1 MKFIFDTLVD
11 KSKYFV
17 FLILV
22 LSVISIFGL
31 PRFQLDASSD
41 TLLLDNDPDLKVY
54 RENSR
59 KYGSSD
65 FLVIAF
71 TPNNDI
77 FSKNTQS
84 FLKDLVL
91 ELKGVK
97 GIRNV
102 LSLFDVPLLNYN
114 EQSISELAENV
125 ITLNTENIDLNKARR
140 EFETNEVYRGLLISN
155 DLQTIALQMSLE
167 PNASYQ
173 SLISQ
178 RYDLLDSQSNLEDSN
193 FSEKLSIL
201 ELKIETEKKLNLLK
215 EGKIINEIRSITNK
229 YKQKGDIYLGGGAMI
244 AYDTIQMIQQD
255 LITFGIAV
263 FFMFVF
269 ILSLIFRQIRWVA
282 IPLISAGLSALFTTG
297 LISWMGWKVTVVS
310 ANFIALLM
318 IIGISL
324 TVHLVVR
331 YREITS
337 KNTDLSHSESIKR
350 TLSQMFLPCL
360 YTALTTMVA
369 FASLIISDIRPIID
383 FGLLMVLSIFIAFIV
398 SFLFFGTLASL
409 MNKNEKDSMIDYS
422 SGFTTSI
429 NTFVVK
435 FKNII
440 LLVSI
445 LGFVLSL
452 IGINKLS
459 VENKFIDYFKPST
472 EIYKG
477 LSLIDKKLGGTA
489 PLDIIITA
497 PKDFSPIGAET
508 EFEDDFDDFGIETN
522 EYGYWYSTDNLSFLE
537 EIHDYLENRPE
548 IGKVLSVSSA
558 IKLAEIAKGEKL
570 DDLEL
575 ALLRKVLPEDINNQ
589 LLKSFIS
596 DNDNQVR
603 LSARVIESLDGL
615 NRKNLIN
622 EVESDLINE
631 FNLSPDQ
638 FYLSGISV
646 IYNNLLQSLFQS
658 LIGSLSI
665 VFSAIFLMFII
676 LFRSFYMALISMIPN
691 LLSAASVLGIIGW
704 SGIPLDIMTVTVAAI
719 SIGIGVDNTIHYVHR
734 FLKEYDLEKNY
745 DLAIKNSH
753 ATIGR
758 AMFYTSLTIVL
769 GFMILITSNFNPSVF
784 FGIFTSFS
792 MIVAILAALML
803 LPVLIRHFKPFGKNK
818 HGTS

>member
-1 MKFIFDTLVD
+1 MNSLFNFLVD
-11 KSKYFV
+11 KSKF
-17 FLILV
+17 FIFIIIL
-22 LSVISIFGL
+22 LSLVSILGL
-31 PRFQLDASSD
+31 PKFQLDASSD

-71 TPNNDI
+71 TPDKDI
-77 FSKNTQS
+77 FSSETISLLKKLESNLKNI
-84 FLKDLVL
+84 D
-91 ELKGVK
+91 
-97 GIRNV
+97 GIQNV
-102 LSLFDVPLLNYN
+102 LSLLDVPLLSYS
-114 EQSISELAENV
+114 EQSINELADNLVTLSTENV
-125 ITLNTENIDLNKARR
+125 DLVKAKK
-140 EFETNEVYRGLLISN
+140 EFELNEVYRGLLISE
-155 DLQTIALQMSLE
+155 DLKTIAFQMTLE
-167 PNASYQ
+167 PNDQ
-173 SLISQ
+173 FQNLISD
-178 RYDLLDSQSNLEDSN
+178 RYDLLDSKDTLDNEIFSKNLENLDLKIDNQKKINLSNEAILINDIRNISNLYKD
-193 FSEKLSIL
+193 K
-201 ELKIETEKKLNLLK
+201 
-215 EGKIINEIRSITNK
+215 GEIF
-229 YKQKGDIYLGGGAMI
+229 LGGGAMI
-244 AYDTIQMIQQD
+244 AHDTIKMIQQD
-255 LITFGIAV
+255 LFTFGVAV
-263 FFMFVF
+263 FFMFVL
-269 ILSLIFRQIRWVA
+269 ILSLIFRQFRWVV
-282 IPLISAGLSALFTTG
+282 IPLTSAGLSALFTTG
-297 LISWMGWKVTVVS
+297 LISWLGWKVTVVS

-337 KNTDLSHSESIKR
+337 NFNDLSHEDALKK

-383 FGLLMVLSIFIAFIV
+383 FGLLMVLSISIAFIV
-398 SFLFFGTLASL
+398 SFVFFGSLSSL
-409 MNKNEKDSMIDYS
+409 MGKNLKDTQIDYS
-422 SGFTTSI
+422 SGFTTWI
-429 NTFVVK
+429 NSLVVR

-440 LLVSI
+440 LLISLLAFI
-445 LGFVLSL
+445 FAFV
-452 IGINKLS
+452 GINKLS

-489 PLDIIITA
+489 PLDIIISA
-497 PKDFSPIGAET
+497 PKEDINLEDDF
-508 EFEDDFDDFGIETN
+508 DDFDDFGIETD
-522 EYGYWYSTDNLSFLE
+522 EYGYWFNSQNLGRLE
-537 EIHDYLENRPE
+537 EIHDYLEGRPE

-558 IKLAEIAKGEKL
+558 TKLAEIVKGEKL

-589 LLKSFIS
+589 LLSSYIS
-596 DNDNQVR
+596 DDDNQVR

-615 NRKNLIN
+615 NRKNLIE
-622 EVESDLINE
+622 EVKKDLVNN
-631 FNLSPDQ
+631 FKLSEDQ

-658 LIGSLSI
+658 LIGSLLI
-665 VFSAIFLMFII
+665 VFSAIFLMFIV
-676 LFRSFYMALISMIPN
+676 LFRSFYMALIAMIPN

-704 SGIPLDIMTVTVAAI
+704 SGIPIDIMTVTVAAI

-734 FLKEYDLEKNY
+734 FLKEYEQEQNY

-753 ATIGR
+753 STIGR

-769 GFMILITSNFNPSVF
+769 GFMILVSSNFNPSVF

-803 LPVLIRHFKPFGKNK
+803 LPVLIRHLKPFGRN
-818 HGTS
+818 

>member
-1 MKFIFDTLVD
+1 MNIFFNFLVD
-11 KSKYFV
+11 KSKFFV
-17 FLILV
+17 FLLIL
-22 LSVISIFGL
+22 LSLVSLLGL
-31 PRFQLDASSD
+31 PKFQLDASSD
-41 TLLLDNDPDLKVY
+41 TLLLDNDPDLKTY

-71 TPNNDI
+71 TPNKDI
-77 FSKNTQS
+77 FTIETVSL
-84 FLKDLVL
+84 LKKLVEDLKKVN
-91 ELKGVK
+91 

-102 LSLFDVPLLNYN
+102 LSLFDVPLLKYS

-125 ITLNTENIDLNKARR
+125 VTLSTENVDLAKAKY
-140 EFETNEVYRGLLISN
+140 EFETNDVYRGLLISE
-155 DLQTIALQMSLE
+155 DLKTIAFQMSLE
-167 PNASYQ
+167 PNKEYQ
-173 SLISQ
+173 KLISE
-178 RYDLLDSQSNLEDSN
+178 RYDLLDVEESLEYEVFKNNLEVLD
-193 FSEKLSIL
+193 
-201 ELKIETEKKLNLLK
+201 LKIDEQKRINLSNEAIL
-215 EGKIINEIRSITNK
+215 INEVRTITKN
-229 YKQKGDIYLGGGAMI
+229 YKDSGEIFLGGGAMI
-244 AYDTIQMIQQD
+244 SHDTIKMIQQD
-255 LITFGIAV
+255 LLTFGVAV
-263 FFMFVF
+263 FFMFVL
-269 ILSLIFRQIRWVA
+269 ILSLIFKQFRWVS
-282 IPLISAGLSALFTTG
+282 IPLISACLSALFTAG

-337 KNTDLSHSESIKR
+337 RFHDIAHSEALKN

-398 SFLFFGTLASL
+398 SFIFFGSLASL
-409 MNKNEKDSMIDYS
+409 MKKNIKDTKVDYS
-422 SGFTTSI
+422 AGFTTWI
-429 NTFVVK
+429 NSLVVR

-440 LLVSI
+440 LLI
-445 LGFVLSL
+445 SL
-452 IGINKLS
+452 IGFIFSLVGINKLS

-472 EIYKG
+472 EIYQG

-489 PLDIIITA
+489 PLDIIISA
-497 PKDFSPIGAET
+497 PQSTSQTND
-508 EFEDDFDDFGIETN
+508 EFEEDFDDFGIETQ
-522 EYGYWYSTDNLSFLE
+522 EYGYWFNSQNLSFLE
-537 EIHDYLENRPE
+537 EIHDYLERRPE

-589 LLKSFIS
+589 LLSAYIS
-596 DNDNQVR
+596 EDDNQVR
-603 LSARVIESLDGL
+603 LSARVIESMDGL
-615 NRKNLIN
+615 NRKNLID
-622 EVESDLINE
+622 EVKTDLIKIYE
-631 FNLSPDQ
+631 LSEEQ

-658 LIGSLSI
+658 LIGSLTI
-665 VFSAIFLMFII
+665 VFSAIFIMFII
-676 LFRSFYMALISMIPN
+676 LFRSLYMALIAMIPN

-734 FLKEYDLEKNY
+734 FLREYHLQKNY

-769 GFMILITSNFNPSVF
+769 GFMILVTSNFNPSVF

-792 MIVAILAALML
+792 MIIAILAALML
-803 LPVLIRHFKPFGKNK
+803 LPVLIRHLKPFGRNL
-818 HGTS
+818 HGTT

>member
-1 MKFIFDTLVD
+1 MNSLFNFLVD
-11 KSKYFV
+11 KSKF
-17 FLILV
+17 FIFIIIL
-22 LSVISIFGL
+22 LSLVSILGL
-31 PRFQLDASSD
+31 PKFQLDASSD

-71 TPNNDI
+71 TPDKDI
-77 FSKNTQS
+77 FSNETVSLLKKLESNLKNI
-84 FLKDLVL
+84 D
-91 ELKGVK
+91 
-97 GIRNV
+97 GIQNV
-102 LSLFDVPLLNYN
+102 LSLLDVPLLSYS
-114 EQSISELAENV
+114 EQSINELADNLVTLSTENV
-125 ITLNTENIDLNKARR
+125 DLVKAKK
-140 EFETNEVYRGLLISN
+140 EFEINDVYRGLLISE
-155 DLQTIALQMSLE
+155 DLKTIAFQMTLE
-167 PNASYQ
+167 PNDQ
-173 SLISQ
+173 FQNLISD
-178 RYDLLDSQSNLEDSN
+178 RYDLLDSKDTLDNEIFSKNLENLDLKIDNQKKINLSNEAILINDIRNISNLYKD
-193 FSEKLSIL
+193 K
-201 ELKIETEKKLNLLK
+201 
-215 EGKIINEIRSITNK
+215 GEIF
-229 YKQKGDIYLGGGAMI
+229 LGGGAMI
-244 AYDTIQMIQQD
+244 AHDTIKMIQQD
-255 LITFGIAV
+255 LFTFGVAV
-263 FFMFVF
+263 FFMFVL
-269 ILSLIFRQIRWVA
+269 ILSLIFRQFRWVV
-282 IPLISAGLSALFTTG
+282 IPLTSAGLSALFTTG
-297 LISWMGWKVTVVS
+297 LISWLGWKVTVVS

-337 KNTDLSHSESIKR
+337 NFNDLSHEDALKK

-383 FGLLMVLSIFIAFIV
+383 FGLLMVLSISIAFIV
-398 SFLFFGTLASL
+398 SFVFFGSLSSL
-409 MNKNEKDSMIDYS
+409 MGKNLKDTQIDYS
-422 SGFTTSI
+422 SGFTTWI
-429 NTFVVK
+429 NSLVVR
-435 FKNII
+435 FKNLI
-440 LLVSI
+440 LLISLLAFI
-445 LGFVLSL
+445 FAFV
-452 IGINKLS
+452 GINKLS

-489 PLDIIITA
+489 PLDIIISA
-497 PKDFSPIGAET
+497 PKEDINLEDDF
-508 EFEDDFDDFGIETN
+508 DDFDDFGIETD
-522 EYGYWYSTDNLSFLE
+522 EYGYWFNSQNLGRLE
-537 EIHDYLENRPE
+537 EIHDYLEGRPE

-558 IKLAEIAKGEKL
+558 TKLAEIVKGEKL

-589 LLKSFIS
+589 LLSSYIS
-596 DNDNQVR
+596 DDDNQVR

-615 NRKNLIN
+615 NRKNLIE
-622 EVESDLINE
+622 EVKKDLVNNFE
-631 FNLSPDQ
+631 LSEDQ

-658 LIGSLSI
+658 LIGSLLI
-665 VFSAIFLMFII
+665 VFSAIFLMFIV
-676 LFRSFYMALISMIPN
+676 LFRSFYMALIAMIPN

-704 SGIPLDIMTVTVAAI
+704 SGIPIDIMTVTVAAI

-734 FLKEYDLEKNY
+734 FLKEYEQEQNY

-753 ATIGR
+753 STIGR

-769 GFMILITSNFNPSVF
+769 GFMILVSSNFNPSVF

-803 LPVLIRHFKPFGKNK
+803 LPVLIRHLKPFGRN
-818 HGTS
+818 

>member
-1 MKFIFDTLVD
+1 MNNIFNFLVD
-11 KSKYFV
+11 KSKFFI
-17 FLILV
+17 FLLFA
-22 LSVISIFGL
+22 LSIISIIGL

-41 TLLLDNDPDLKVY
+41 TLLLDNDPDLKIY

-71 TPNNDI
+71 TPNKDI
-77 FSKNTQS
+77 FTNETISLLESLVGK
-84 FLKDLVL
+84 LKKVD
-91 ELKGVK
+91 

-102 LSLFDVPLLNYN
+102 LSLFDVPLLSYS
-114 EQSISELAENV
+114 EQSINELAENV
-125 ITLNTENIDLNKARR
+125 VTLSTDDVDLTKAKY
-140 EFETNEVYRGLLISN
+140 EFETNEVYRGLLISK
-155 DLQTIALQMSLE
+155 DLKTIALQMTLK
-167 PNASYQ
+167 PNESYQ
-173 SLISQ
+173 KLISK
-178 RYDLLDSQSNLEDSN
+178 RYELLDQKNLIE
-193 FSEKLSIL
+193 EKSFKKDL
-201 ELKIETEKKLNLLK
+201 ESLDFQIEEQKQINL
-215 EGKIINEIRSITNK
+215 INEATLINEVRRITK
-229 YKQKGDIYLGGGAMI
+229 DYEGYGEIFLGGGAMI
-244 AYDTIQMIQQD
+244 AHDTIKMIQQD
-255 LITFGIAV
+255 LFTFGVAV
-263 FFMFVF
+263 FFMFVL
-269 ILSLIFRQIRWVA
+269 ILSIIFRQFRWV
-282 IPLISAGLSALFTTG
+282 IVPLVSAGLSALFTTG
-297 LISWMGWKVTVVS
+297 LISWIGWKVTVVS

-337 KNTDLSHSESIKR
+337 KFNDISHNEALKR

-383 FGLLMVLSIFIAFIV
+383 FGLLMVLSIFIAFSV
-398 SFLFFGTLASL
+398 SFVFFGSLASL
-409 MNKNEKDSMIDYS
+409 MNKNLKDTNIDYS
-422 SGFTTSI
+422 SGFTTWI
-429 NTFVVK
+429 NSLVVR

-440 LLVSI
+440 LLISL
-445 LGFVLSL
+445 LGFIFSIV
-452 IGINKLS
+452 GINKLS
-459 VENKFIDYFKPST
+459 VENKFIDYFKPTT

-489 PLDIIITA
+489 PLDIIISA
-497 PKDFSPIGAET
+497 PENNFENDYES
-508 EFEDDFDDFGIETN
+508 EDDFDDFGLET
-522 EYGYWYSTDNLSFLE
+522 EQYGYWFNSQNLSYLE
-537 EIHDYLENRPE
+537 EIHDYLEARPE

-558 IKLAEIAKGEKL
+558 IKLAEIVKGNKL

-589 LLKSFIS
+589 LLSSYIS
-596 DNDNQVR
+596 EDDNQVR
-603 LSARVIESLDGL
+603 LSARVIESMDGL
-615 NRKNLIN
+615 NRKNLIE
-622 EVESDLINE
+622 EVKNDLIKNYE
-631 FNLSPDQ
+631 LTEDQ

-665 VFSAIFLMFII
+665 VFAAIFAMFII
-676 LFRSFYMALISMIPN
+676 LFRSLYMAIIAMIPN
-691 LLSAASVLGIIGW
+691 LLSASSVLGIIGW
-704 SGIPLDIMTVTVAAI
+704 SGIPIDIMTVTVAAI

-734 FLKEYDLEKNY
+734 FLKEYEQNNNY

-753 ATIGR
+753 STIGR

-769 GFMILITSNFNPSVF
+769 GFMILVSSNFNPSVF

-803 LPVLIRHFKPFGKNK
+803 LPVLIRHLKPFGRDSR
-818 HGTS
+818 GTT

>member
-1 MKFIFDTLVD
+1 MNNIFNFLVD
-11 KSKYFV
+11 KSKFFI
-17 FLILV
+17 FLLFA
-22 LSVISIFGL
+22 LSIISIIGL

-41 TLLLDNDPDLKVY
+41 TLLLDNDPDLKIY

-71 TPNNDI
+71 TPNKDI
-77 FSKNTQS
+77 FTNETISLLENLVGK
-84 FLKDLVL
+84 LKEVD
-91 ELKGVK
+91 
-97 GIRNV
+97 GISNV
-102 LSLFDVPLLNYN
+102 LSLFDVPLLSYS
-114 EQSISELAENV
+114 EQSINELAENV
-125 ITLNTENIDLNKARR
+125 VTLSTDDVDLTKAKY
-140 EFETNEVYRGLLISN
+140 EFETNEVYKGLLISK
-155 DLQTIALQMSLE
+155 DLKTIALQMTLK
-167 PNASYQ
+167 PNESYQ
-173 SLISQ
+173 KLISK
-178 RYDLLDSQSNLEDSN
+178 RYELLDQKNLIE
-193 FSEKLSIL
+193 EKSFKQDL
-201 ELKIETEKKLNLLK
+201 ESLDFQIEEQKQINL
-215 EGKIINEIRSITNK
+215 INEATLINEVRRITK
-229 YKQKGDIYLGGGAMI
+229 DYEGYGEIFLGGGAMI
-244 AYDTIQMIQQD
+244 AHDTIKMIQQD
-255 LITFGIAV
+255 LFTFGVAV
-263 FFMFVF
+263 FFMFVL
-269 ILSLIFRQIRWVA
+269 ILSIIFRQFRWV
-282 IPLISAGLSALFTTG
+282 IVPLVSAGLSALFTTG
-297 LISWMGWKVTVVS
+297 LISWIGWKVTVVS

-337 KNTDLSHSESIKR
+337 KFNDISHNEALKR

-383 FGLLMVLSIFIAFIV
+383 FGLLMVLSIFIAFSV
-398 SFLFFGTLASL
+398 SFVFFGSRASL
-409 MNKNEKDSMIDYS
+409 MNKNLKDTNIDYS
-422 SGFTTSI
+422 SGFTTWI
-429 NTFVVK
+429 NSLVVR

-440 LLVSI
+440 LLISL
-445 LGFVLSL
+445 LGFIFSIV
-452 IGINKLS
+452 GINKLS

-489 PLDIIITA
+489 PLDIIISA
-497 PKDFSPIGAET
+497 PENN
-508 EFEDDFDDFGIETN
+508 FENDYESEEDFDDFGLET
-522 EYGYWYSTDNLSFLE
+522 EQYGYWFNSQNLSYLE
-537 EIHDYLENRPE
+537 EIHDYLEARPE

-558 IKLAEIAKGEKL
+558 IKLAEIVKGNKL

-589 LLKSFIS
+589 LLSSYIS
-596 DNDNQVR
+596 EDDNQVR
-603 LSARVIESLDGL
+603 LSARVIESMDGL
-615 NRKNLIN
+615 NRKNLIE
-622 EVESDLINE
+622 EVKNDLIKNYE
-631 FNLSPDQ
+631 LTEDQ

-665 VFSAIFLMFII
+665 VFAAIFAMFII
-676 LFRSFYMALISMIPN
+676 LFRSLYMATIAMIPN
-691 LLSAASVLGIIGW
+691 LLSASSVLGIIGW
-704 SGIPLDIMTVTVAAI
+704 SGIPIDIMTVTVAAI

-734 FLKEYDLEKNY
+734 FLKEYEQNNNY

-753 ATIGR
+753 STIGR

-769 GFMILITSNFNPSVF
+769 GFMILVSSNFNPSVF

-803 LPVLIRHFKPFGKNK
+803 LPVLIRHLKPFGRDSR
-818 HGTS
+818 GTT

>member
-1 MKFIFDTLVD
+1 MNSLFNFLVD
-11 KSKYFV
+11 KSKFFI
-17 FLILV
+17 FLIILLSLV
-22 LSVISIFGL
+22 SILGL
-31 PRFQLDASSD
+31 PKFQLDASSD

-71 TPNNDI
+71 TPDKDI
-77 FSKNTQS
+77 FSSETISLLKKLESNLKNI
-84 FLKDLVL
+84 D
-91 ELKGVK
+91 
-97 GIRNV
+97 GIQNV
-102 LSLFDVPLLNYN
+102 LSLLDVPLLSYS
-114 EQSISELAENV
+114 EQSINELADNLVTLSTENV
-125 ITLNTENIDLNKARR
+125 DLVKAKK
-140 EFETNEVYRGLLISN
+140 EFEVNEVYRGLLISE
-155 DLQTIALQMSLE
+155 DLKTIAFQMTLE
-167 PNASYQ
+167 PNDEFQ
-173 SLISQ
+173 NLISD
-178 RYDLLDSQSNLEDSN
+178 RYDLLDSKNTLDSEIFSKNLENLDLKIDNQKKINLSKEAILINDIRNISNLYKN
-193 FSEKLSIL
+193 K
-201 ELKIETEKKLNLLK
+201 
-215 EGKIINEIRSITNK
+215 GEIF
-229 YKQKGDIYLGGGAMI
+229 LGGGAMI
-244 AYDTIQMIQQD
+244 AHDTIKMIQQD
-255 LITFGIAV
+255 LFTFGVAV
-263 FFMFVF
+263 FFMFVL
-269 ILSLIFRQIRWVA
+269 ILSLIFRQFRWVV
-282 IPLISAGLSALFTTG
+282 IPLTSAGLSALFTTG
-297 LISWMGWKVTVVS
+297 LISWLGWKVTVVS

-337 KNTDLSHSESIKR
+337 KFNDLSHEDALKK

-383 FGLLMVLSIFIAFIV
+383 FGLLMVLSISIAFIV
-398 SFLFFGTLASL
+398 SFVFFGSLSSL
-409 MNKNEKDSMIDYS
+409 MGKNLKDTQIDYS
-422 SGFTTSI
+422 SGFTTWI
-429 NTFVVK
+429 NSLVVR

-440 LLVSI
+440 LLI
-445 LGFVLSL
+445 SL
-452 IGINKLS
+452 LAFIFAFIGINKLS

-489 PLDIIITA
+489 PLDIIISA
-497 PKDFSPIGAET
+497 PKEDINLEDDF
-508 EFEDDFDDFGIETN
+508 DDFDDFGIETD
-522 EYGYWYSTDNLSFLE
+522 EYGYWFNSQNLGRLE
-537 EIHDYLENRPE
+537 EIHDYLEGRPE

-558 IKLAEIAKGEKL
+558 TKLAEFVKGEKL

-589 LLKSFIS
+589 LLSSYIS
-596 DNDNQVR
+596 DDDNQVR
-603 LSARVIESLDGL
+603 LSARVIESQDGL
-615 NRKNLIN
+615 NRKNLIE
-622 EVESDLINE
+622 EVKKDLVNNFE
-631 FNLSPDQ
+631 LSEDQ

-658 LIGSLSI
+658 LIGSLLI
-665 VFSAIFLMFII
+665 VFTAIFLMFIV
-676 LFRSFYMALISMIPN
+676 LFRSFYMALIAMIPN

-704 SGIPLDIMTVTVAAI
+704 SGIPIDIMTVTVAAI

-734 FLKEYDLEKNY
+734 FLKEFEQEQNY

-753 ATIGR
+753 STIGR

-769 GFMILITSNFNPSVF
+769 GFMILVSSNFNPSVF

-803 LPVLIRHFKPFGKNK
+803 LPVLIRHLKPFGRN
-818 HGTS
+818 

>member
-1 MKFIFDTLVD
+1 MNSLFNFLVD
-11 KSKYFV
+11 KSKF
-17 FLILV
+17 FIFIIIL
-22 LSVISIFGL
+22 LSLVSILGL
-31 PRFQLDASSD
+31 PKFQLDASSD

-71 TPNNDI
+71 TPDKDI
-77 FSKNTQS
+77 FSSETISLLKKLESNLKNI
-84 FLKDLVL
+84 D
-91 ELKGVK
+91 
-97 GIRNV
+97 GIQNV
-102 LSLFDVPLLNYN
+102 LSLLDVPLLSYS
-114 EQSISELAENV
+114 EQSINELADNLVTLSTENV
-125 ITLNTENIDLNKARR
+125 DLVKAKK
-140 EFETNEVYRGLLISN
+140 EFEINEVYRGLLISE
-155 DLQTIALQMSLE
+155 DLKTIAFQMTLE
-167 PNASYQ
+167 PNDEFQ
-173 SLISQ
+173 NLISD
-178 RYDLLDSQSNLEDSN
+178 RYDLLDSKNTLDNEIFSKNLENLDLKIDNQKKINLSKEAILINDIRNISNLYKD
-193 FSEKLSIL
+193 K
-201 ELKIETEKKLNLLK
+201 
-215 EGKIINEIRSITNK
+215 GEIF
-229 YKQKGDIYLGGGAMI
+229 LGGGAMI
-244 AYDTIQMIQQD
+244 AHDTIKMIQQD
-255 LITFGIAV
+255 LFTFGVAV
-263 FFMFVF
+263 FFMFVL
-269 ILSLIFRQIRWVA
+269 ILSLIFRQFRWVV
-282 IPLISAGLSALFTTG
+282 IPLTSAGLSALFTTG
-297 LISWMGWKVTVVS
+297 LISWLGWKVTVVS

-337 KNTDLSHSESIKR
+337 NFNDLSHEDALKK

-383 FGLLMVLSIFIAFIV
+383 FGLLMVLSISIAFIV
-398 SFLFFGTLASL
+398 SFVFFGSLSSL
-409 MNKNEKDSMIDYS
+409 MGKNLKDTQIDYS
-422 SGFTTSI
+422 SGFTTWI
-429 NTFVVK
+429 NSLVVR

-440 LLVSI
+440 LLISLLAFI
-445 LGFVLSL
+445 FAFV
-452 IGINKLS
+452 GINKLS

-489 PLDIIITA
+489 PLDIIISA
-497 PKDFSPIGAET
+497 PKEDINLEDDF
-508 EFEDDFDDFGIETN
+508 DDFDDFGIETD
-522 EYGYWYSTDNLSFLE
+522 EYGYWFNSQNLGRLE
-537 EIHDYLENRPE
+537 EIHDYLEGRPE

-558 IKLAEIAKGEKL
+558 TKLAEIVKGEKL

-589 LLKSFIS
+589 LLSSYIS
-596 DNDNQVR
+596 DDDNQVR

-615 NRKNLIN
+615 NRKNLIE
-622 EVESDLINE
+622 EVKKDLVNNFE
-631 FNLSPDQ
+631 LSEDQ

-658 LIGSLSI
+658 LIGSLLI
-665 VFSAIFLMFII
+665 VFSAIFLMFIV
-676 LFRSFYMALISMIPN
+676 LFRSFYMALIAMIPN

-704 SGIPLDIMTVTVAAI
+704 SGIPIDIMTVTVAAI

-734 FLKEYDLEKNY
+734 FLKEFEQEQNY

-753 ATIGR
+753 STIGR

-769 GFMILITSNFNPSVF
+769 GFMILVSSNFNPSVF

-803 LPVLIRHFKPFGKNK
+803 LPVLIRHLKPFGRN
-818 HGTS
+818 

>member
-1 MKFIFDTLVD
+1 MNIFFNFLVD
-11 KSKYFV
+11 KSKFFV
-17 FLILV
+17 FLLIA
-22 LSVISIFGL
+22 LSLISILGL
-31 PRFQLDASSD
+31 PKFQLDASSD
-41 TLLLDNDPDLKVY
+41 TLLLDNDPDLKTY

-71 TPNNDI
+71 TPNKEI
-77 FSKNTQS
+77 FASETVSLLKNLVED
-84 FLKDLVL
+84 LKNVN
-91 ELKGVK
+91 
-97 GIRNV
+97 GIKNV
-102 LSLFDVPLLNYN
+102 LSLFDVPLLKYS

-125 ITLNTENIDLNKARR
+125 VTLSTENVDLTKAKY
-140 EFETNEVYRGLLISN
+140 EFETNEVYRGLLISE
-155 DLQTIALQMSLE
+155 DLKTIAFQMSLE
-167 PNASYQ
+167 PNKEYQ
-173 SLISQ
+173 KLISE
-178 RYDLLDSQSNLEDSN
+178 RYDLIDLEMTLEEEVFKNNLE
-193 FSEKLSIL
+193 IL
-201 ELKIETEKKLNLLK
+201 DLKIDEQKKINLSNEAIL
-215 EGKIINEIRSITNK
+215 INEVRNITNN
-229 YKQKGDIYLGGGAMI
+229 YKDNGEIFLGGGAMI
-244 AYDTIQMIQQD
+244 AHDTIKMIQQD
-255 LITFGIAV
+255 LLTFGVAV
-263 FFMFVF
+263 FFMFVL
-269 ILSLIFRQIRWVA
+269 ILSIIFKQFRWVA
-282 IPLISAGLSALFTTG
+282 IPLISACLSALFTTG

-337 KNTDLSHSESIKR
+337 RFHDLTHSEALKK

-383 FGLLMVLSIFIAFIV
+383 FGLLMVLSIFIAFTV
-398 SFLFFGTLASL
+398 SFIFFGSLASL
-409 MNKNEKDSMIDYS
+409 MKKNTKDTKVDYS
-422 SGFTTSI
+422 SGFTTWI
-429 NTFVVK
+429 NSLVVR

-440 LLVSI
+440 LLI
-445 LGFVLSL
+445 SL
-452 IGINKLS
+452 IGFIFSLVGINKLS
-459 VENKFIDYFKPST
+459 VENKFIDYFKPTT
-472 EIYKG
+472 EIYQG

-489 PLDIIITA
+489 PLDIIISA
-497 PKDFSPIGAET
+497 PQSATQTND
-508 EFEDDFDDFGIETN
+508 EFEEDFDDFGIETE
-522 EYGYWYSTDNLSFLE
+522 EYGYWFNSQNLSYLE
-537 EIHDYLENRPE
+537 EIHDYLERRPE

-589 LLKSFIS
+589 LLSSYIS
-596 DNDNQVR
+596 EDDNQVR
-603 LSARVIESLDGL
+603 LSARVIESMDGL
-615 NRKNLIN
+615 NRKNLID
-622 EVESDLINE
+622 EVKTDLIQNYQ
-631 FNLSPDQ
+631 LSEEQ

-658 LIGSLSI
+658 LIGSLTI
-665 VFSAIFLMFII
+665 VFSAIFIMFII
-676 LFRSFYMALISMIPN
+676 LFRSLYMALIAMIPN

-734 FLKEYDLEKNY
+734 FLKEYDLQKNY

-769 GFMILITSNFNPSVF
+769 GFMILVSSNFNPSVF

-792 MIVAILAALML
+792 MIIAILAALML
-803 LPVLIRHFKPFGKNK
+803 LPVLIRHLKPFGRNL
-818 HGTS
+818 HGTT

>member
-1 MKFIFDTLVD
+1 MNNIFNFLVD
-11 KSKYFV
+11 KSKFFI
-17 FLILV
+17 FLLFA
-22 LSVISIFGL
+22 LSIISIIGL

-41 TLLLDNDPDLKVY
+41 TLLLDNDPDLKIY

-71 TPNNDI
+71 TPNKDI
-77 FSKNTQS
+77 FTNETISLLESLVGK
-84 FLKDLVL
+84 LKEV
-91 ELKGVK
+91 E
-97 GIRNV
+97 GINNV
-102 LSLFDVPLLNYN
+102 LSLFDVPLLSYSK
-114 EQSISELAENV
+114 QSINELAENV
-125 ITLNTENIDLNKARR
+125 VTLSTDDVDLTKAKY
-140 EFETNEVYRGLLISN
+140 EFETNEVYRGLLISK
-155 DLQTIALQMSLE
+155 DLKTIALQMTLKPNE
-167 PNASYQ
+167 PYQ
-173 SLISQ
+173 KLISK
-178 RYDLLDSQSNLEDSN
+178 RYELLDQKNLIEEKSFKED
-193 FSEKLSIL
+193 L
-201 ELKIETEKKLNLLK
+201 ESLDFQIEEQKQINLINEATL
-215 EGKIINEIRSITNK
+215 INEIRRITK
-229 YKQKGDIYLGGGAMI
+229 DYEGYGEIFLGGGAMI
-244 AYDTIQMIQQD
+244 AHDTIKMIQQD
-255 LITFGIAV
+255 LFTFGVAV
-263 FFMFVF
+263 FFMFVL
-269 ILSLIFRQIRWVA
+269 ILSIIFKQFRWV
-282 IPLISAGLSALFTTG
+282 IVPLVSAGLSALFTTG
-297 LISWMGWKVTVVS
+297 LISWIGWKVTVVS

-337 KNTDLSHSESIKR
+337 KFNDISHNEALKR

-383 FGLLMVLSIFIAFIV
+383 FGLLMVLSIFIAFSV
-398 SFLFFGTLASL
+398 SFVFFGSLASL
-409 MNKNEKDSMIDYS
+409 MNKNLKDTNIDYS
-422 SGFTTSI
+422 SGFTTWI
-429 NTFVVK
+429 NSLVVR

-440 LLVSI
+440 LLMSL
-445 LGFVLSL
+445 LGFIFSIV
-452 IGINKLS
+452 GINKLS

-489 PLDIIITA
+489 PLDIIISA
-497 PKDFSPIGAET
+497 PENN
-508 EFEDDFDDFGIETN
+508 FENNYESDEDFDDFGLET
-522 EYGYWYSTDNLSFLE
+522 EQYGYWFNSQNLSYLE
-537 EIHDYLENRPE
+537 EIHDYLEARPE

-558 IKLAEIAKGEKL
+558 IKLAEIVKGNKL

-589 LLKSFIS
+589 LLSSYIS
-596 DNDNQVR
+596 EDDNQVR
-603 LSARVIESLDGL
+603 LSARVIESMDGL
-615 NRKNLIN
+615 NRKNLIE
-622 EVESDLINE
+622 EVKNDLIKNYE
-631 FNLSPDQ
+631 LTEDQ

-665 VFSAIFLMFII
+665 VFAAIFAMFII
-676 LFRSFYMALISMIPN
+676 LFRSLYMAIIAMIPN
-691 LLSAASVLGIIGW
+691 LLSASSVLGIIGW
-704 SGIPLDIMTVTVAAI
+704 SGIPIDIMTVTVAAI

-734 FLKEYDLEKNY
+734 FLKEYEQNNNY

-753 ATIGR
+753 STIGR

-769 GFMILITSNFNPSVF
+769 GFMILVSSNFNPSVF

-803 LPVLIRHFKPFGKNK
+803 LPVLIRHLKPFGRDSR
-818 HGTS
+818 GTT

>member
-1 MKFIFDTLVD
+1 MNSLFNFLVD
-11 KSKYFV
+11 KSKF
-17 FLILV
+17 FIFIIIL
-22 LSVISIFGL
+22 LSLVSILGL
-31 PRFQLDASSD
+31 PKFQLDASSD

-71 TPNNDI
+71 TPDKDI
-77 FSKNTQS
+77 FSSETISLLKKLESNLKNI
-84 FLKDLVL
+84 D
-91 ELKGVK
+91 
-97 GIRNV
+97 GIQNV
-102 LSLFDVPLLNYN
+102 LSLLDVPLLSYS
-114 EQSISELAENV
+114 EQSINELADNLVTLSTENV
-125 ITLNTENIDLNKARR
+125 DLVKAKK
-140 EFETNEVYRGLLISN
+140 EFEVNEVYRGLLISE
-155 DLQTIALQMSLE
+155 DLKTIAFQMTLE
-167 PNASYQ
+167 PNDEFQ
-173 SLISQ
+173 NLISD
-178 RYDLLDSQSNLEDSN
+178 RYDLLDSKNTLDNEIFSKNLENLDLKIDNQKKINLSKEAILINDIRNISNLYKN
-193 FSEKLSIL
+193 K
-201 ELKIETEKKLNLLK
+201 
-215 EGKIINEIRSITNK
+215 GEIF
-229 YKQKGDIYLGGGAMI
+229 LGGGAMI
-244 AYDTIQMIQQD
+244 AHDTIKMIQQD
-255 LITFGIAV
+255 LFTFGVAV
-263 FFMFVF
+263 FFMFVL
-269 ILSLIFRQIRWVA
+269 ILSLIFRQFRWVV
-282 IPLISAGLSALFTTG
+282 IPLTSAGLSALFTTG
-297 LISWMGWKVTVVS
+297 LISWLGWKVTVVS

-337 KNTDLSHSESIKR
+337 KFNDLSHEDALKK

-383 FGLLMVLSIFIAFIV
+383 FGLLMVLSISIAFIV
-398 SFLFFGTLASL
+398 SFVFFGSLSSL
-409 MNKNEKDSMIDYS
+409 MGKNLKDTQIDYS
-422 SGFTTSI
+422 SGFTTWI
-429 NTFVVK
+429 NSLVVR
-435 FKNII
+435 FKNLI
-440 LLVSI
+440 LFISLLAFI
-445 LGFVLSL
+445 FAFV
-452 IGINKLS
+452 GINKLS

-489 PLDIIITA
+489 PLDIIISA
-497 PKDFSPIGAET
+497 PKEDTNLEDDF
-508 EFEDDFDDFGIETN
+508 DDFDDFGIETD
-522 EYGYWYSTDNLSFLE
+522 EYGYWFNSQNLGRLE
-537 EIHDYLENRPE
+537 EIHDYLEGRPE

-558 IKLAEIAKGEKL
+558 TKLAEFVKGEKL

-589 LLKSFIS
+589 LLSSYIS
-596 DNDNQVR
+596 DDDNQVR

-615 NRKNLIN
+615 NRKNLIE
-622 EVESDLINE
+622 EVKKDLVNNFE
-631 FNLSPDQ
+631 LSEDQ

-658 LIGSLSI
+658 LIGSLLI
-665 VFSAIFLMFII
+665 VFSAIFLMFIV
-676 LFRSFYMALISMIPN
+676 LFRSFYMALIAMIPN

-704 SGIPLDIMTVTVAAI
+704 SGIPIDIMTVTVAAI

-734 FLKEYDLEKNY
+734 FLKEFEQEQNY

-753 ATIGR
+753 STIGR

-769 GFMILITSNFNPSVF
+769 GFMILVSSNFNPSVF

-803 LPVLIRHFKPFGKNK
+803 LPVLIRHLKPFGRN
-818 HGTS
+818 